1 MKTFKKFNEDVK
13 TIVKKGV
20 TEFGNQNS
28 DITLGDIF
36 NKDTRSQTIK
46 KIKTSGKEIGGKT
59 LVNLGNYLQG
69 NKK

>member
-1 MKTFKKFNEDVK
+1 MKTFKKFNEDVN

-20 TEFGNQNS
+20 KEFGNQNS

-36 NKDTRSQTIK
+36 NKETRSQTIK
-46 KIKTSGKEIGGKT
+46 RIKTSGQNIGGKT
-59 LVNLGNYLQG
+59 LVNIGNYLQG

>member
-1 MKTFKKFNEDVK
+1 MKTFKKFNEDVN
-13 TIVKKGV
+13 TIVKSGV
-20 TEFGNQNS
+20 KEFGNQNS
-28 DITLGDIF
+28 DITLGDLF
-36 NKDTRSQTIK
+36 NKDTRSQTLK